1 MLASLF
7 ADYVGEGRS
16 FWLFHSPFLSKL
28 RNAVVIV
35 CDPKHY
41 SLGFGV
47 NHISSDRACFLGS
60 KTPKLWIVRLGH

>member
-1 MLASLF
+1 MWGKGVHFGCFTAPSSEF
-7 ADYVGEGRS
+7 
-16 FWLFHSPFLSKL
+16 